1 MFPTKISAVLQTA
14 LILLLIF
21 AIHVE
26 TTPLNNASPTP
37 QNDEPDPS
45 STSLLAKRAPQSA
58 SPSLSQSSVLFNT
71 TTLIYHTF
79 NQLSLA
85 AAPFLAA
92 LFTYI
97 DAFAKESLLGAK
109 PIADTFECG
118 YGLLEL
124 VIFSPDGVNIPWDVV
139 GRIARHLYQGIV
151 RGMMGF
157 FRACWEVTAGVCVG
171 VVFGVPPFK
180 DWREK
185 DDGAGS

>member
-14 LILLLIF
+14 LILLLLIF

-37 QNDEPDPS
+37 LGPS

-58 SPSLSQSSVLFNT
+58 SPSLSQASVLFNT

-92 LFTYI
+92 LFTHI

-118 YGLLEL
+118 YGLLEFA
-124 VIFSPDGVNIPWDVV
+124 IFSPNGVNNIPWDVV
-139 GRIARHLYQGIV
+139 GRIARHLHQGIV

-157 FRACWEVTAGVCVG
+157 FKACWEVTAGVWVG

-180 DWREK
+180 AWREM
-185 DDGAGS
+185 DEGAGS